1 MMWFVLTFANVS
13 TVTHT
18 IQGNQALP
26 HTLIFLCQTKERR
39 SSSIHE
45 IGMTIFMLQSVDII
59 CNRRQISL
67 NKSKKLRREVVVE
80 KKKFWVFH
88 CEGQNPTPFIVDDS
102 RPLFVRLF
110 SEEGS
115 KGILNE
121 AHHVISETLNYLIY
135 WSSSKPLHDTPT
147 TVLDFPKISCVI
159 F

>member
-13 TVTHT
+13 TVTHS

-39 SSSIHE
+39 SSINE

-67 NKSKKLRREVVVE
+67 NKSKKLRREVVV